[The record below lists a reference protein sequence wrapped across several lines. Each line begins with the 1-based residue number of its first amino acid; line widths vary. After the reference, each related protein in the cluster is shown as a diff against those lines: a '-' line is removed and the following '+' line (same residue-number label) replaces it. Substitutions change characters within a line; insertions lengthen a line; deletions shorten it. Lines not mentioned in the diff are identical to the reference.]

1 MSDFVNNPRRA
12 PRAVIGCDARVA
24 LKSGAYFKGPTV
36 DYGPAGCQLVAPE
49 PLAPEDRVFVELRN
63 RDVPDESS
71 LLSGRVAWTA
81 GEAPFRLGVQ
91 FDPGSHDAAAYFYG
105 RLAAVHPDLVEVDD
119 VPDRVALDARVVP
132 WKREG
137 DAAVLPGEE
146 EVLLAVGPGIR
157 VRELREKLGDRWE
170 AAVNPLFALL
180 ARRLLVVEEAPP
192 PDAPR

>member
-12 PRAVIGCDARVA
+12 PRSVIGCDARVA

-36 DYGPAGCQLVAPE
+36 DLGPAGCQVLSPSPVVPE
-49 PLAPEDRVFVELRN
+49 ERVFVEISN
-63 RDVPDESS
+63 REVPESS
-71 LLSGRVAWTA
+71 LLSGRVAWAA
-81 GEAPFRLGVQ
+81 GEEPYRAGVQ
-91 FDPGSHDAAAYFYG
+91 FDLGSRDAAALYYG
-105 RLAAVHPDLVEVDD
+105 RLAAAHPDLVETDD

-146 EVLLAVGPGIR
+146 AVLLAVGDGIR
-157 VRELREKLGDRWE
+157 VRDLRDELGDRWE

-180 ARRLLVVEEAPP
+180 ARRLLVVEEGE
-192 PDAPR
+192 RTT